1 MLEQNFMDII
11 FVTKIIN
18 KFKRSPLQQ
27 NHYKNGHKPHHCM
40 QLQIFLEF
48 LPLTKQQSQQ
58 KKLSSDELLI
68 AIAP

>member
-1 MLEQNFMDII
+1 
-11 FVTKIIN
+11 
-18 KFKRSPLQQ
+18 
-27 NHYKNGHKPHHCM
+27 M